1 ALLAVLAIPAA
12 SEVHTA
18 VRASATLVAGG
29 AAVAAYGVVA
39 KVLYGPLLFGHIA
52 VPTIAP
58 FGPFVSKNHF
68 AGYVEMAALLAL
80 GLAVLWPGETHER
93 IGTLA
98 NLGSEE
104 SAPFRLR
111 VWRDA
116 VRAFAPSPLLGW
128 GAGAFA
134 DAFARVKSAFGILR
148 VEHAENEYV
157 EVLVEM
163 G

>member
-1 ALLAVLAIPAA
+1 LLAVLAIPAA

-18 VRASATLVAGG
+18 VRASAALVAGG

-80 GLAVLWPGETHER
+80 GLAVG
-93 IGTLA
+93 LA
-98 NLGSEE
+98 DEARTSRG
-104 SAPFRLR
+104 
-111 VWRDA
+111 
-116 VRAFAPSPLLGW
+116 LLGW
-128 GAGAFA
+128 IDSPRAGRVVLAYGAVAVMVLAILISLSRGGAVSLA
-134 DAFARVKSAFGILR
+134 A
-148 VEHAENEYV
+148 
-157 EVLVEM
+157 
-163 G
+163 